1 MKVQT
6 LPPRSKVYTREQFLP
21 VRRKLLEAGLKL
33 VFTNGCFDLLH
44 PGHVDYLERARAL
57 GDRLLVAINSD
68 ESVRALKGDARPIV
82 SQEERAE
89 ILGALECVDF
99 VIIFPE
105 ETPREIIQAL
115 LPEILVK
122 GSDWPPDEIVGRSEV
137 EVSGGHVVSIDFL
150 PGFSTTAIIETISRN
165 YGKK

>member
-1 MKVQT
+1 MKGH
-6 LPPRSKVYTREQFLP
+6 PPRTKVYTLEQFLP
-21 VRRKLLEAGLKL
+21 VRRHLSESGLSL

-57 GDRLLVAINSD
+57 GDRLLVALNSD
-68 ESVRALKGDARPIV
+68 ESVNALKGDARPIIP
-82 SQEERAE
+82 QEERAE
-89 ILGALECVDF
+89 ILAALECVDY
-99 VIIFPE
+99 VLIFEE

-115 LPEILVK
+115 LPNILVK

-137 EVSGGHVVSIDFL
+137 EAAGGQVVSIDFL
-150 PGFSTTAIIETISRN
+150 PGFSTTAIIETIFRN

>member
-6 LPPRSKVYTREQFLP
+6 QAPHAKIYTLEQFLP
-21 VRRKLLEAGLKL
+21 LRKQLSESGLSL

-44 PGHVDYLERARAL
+44 PGHADYLEKARAL

-68 ESVRALKGDARPIV
+68 ESVSALKGDARPIIP
-82 SQEERAE
+82 QEERAE

-105 ETPREIIQAL
+105 PTPREIIQAL
-115 LPEILVK
+115 LPDVLVK
-122 GSDWPPDEIVGRSEV
+122 GSDWAPDEIVGRSEV
-137 EVSGGHVVSIDFL
+137 EAAGGHVVSIEFL
-150 PGFSTTAIIETISRN
+150 PGFSTTAILETISRN